1 MKVNS
6 LHHHMTTTQRPAS
19 MALFELPS
27 SNRIFSDLQKMIHH
41 DVKREHTSWLF
52 SNGTTS
58 YLINYGFL
66 KYWVAQDANRK
77 CILAV
82 LEHGLGAFKTDP
94 EFISIKQV

>member
-1 MKVNS
+1 
-6 LHHHMTTTQRPAS
+6 MTTTQRPAS

-41 DVKREHTSWLF
+41 DVKREHTTWLF
-52 SNGTTS
+52 TNGTTC

-77 CILAV
+77 CILGC
-82 LEHGLGAFKTDP
+82 LSMDLGPLKRTRSSSASSKYNGEGP
-94 EFISIKQV
+94 